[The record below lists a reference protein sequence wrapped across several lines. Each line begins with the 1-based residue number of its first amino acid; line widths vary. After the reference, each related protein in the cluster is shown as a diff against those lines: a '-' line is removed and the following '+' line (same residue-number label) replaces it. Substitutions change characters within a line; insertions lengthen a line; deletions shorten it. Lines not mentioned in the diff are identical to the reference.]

1 MKPAMK
7 TGSRKAL
14 VSWGGPTR
22 IRGDVSIGKRLEA
35 AWEASRSD
43 DDTLTHGFHAYP
55 ARMHGGLARSLL
67 ASFGKP
73 GGTLLDP
80 FCGSGT
86 TLIEARVAGMAAV
99 GVDLNPVALHVATT
113 KCELRP
119 PERRERFRLGLEK
132 VVEAS
137 LLRVRKRV
145 PARAPLSTN
154 ERQFYE
160 SHVLLEL
167 AGLLAEIE
175 TVTPI
180 EDRRAM
186 KVLLSAIVVKFSRQ
200 RADTTQQTTEKRI
213 GKGVPTRFW
222 GRKGEELIERW
233 AALYEACGATP
244 QTAPP
249 RILEGDAREL
259 GTLLAPGWQA
269 DVVLTSPP
277 YGGTYD
283 YARHH
288 ARRYPWLG
296 VAAERFERQE
306 IGARRRL
313 GGVSGSGPKRRGG
326 GSADPWNVE
335 VLAALKSFAP
345 HLAPQGWA
353 VWVMGDGQI
362 GRERVPA
369 DLQLRELAPKV
380 GLEVVAVASQ
390 DRPDWHGG
398 ELRAEHLIAMRRT

>member
-1 MKPAMK
+1 MK

-14 VSWGGPTR
+14 VAWGGPTR
-22 IRGDVSIGKRLEA
+22 VQGDASIGKRLEA
-35 AWEASRSD
+35 AWEASRED

-55 ARMHGGLARSLL
+55 ARMHGGLARALL
-67 ASFGKP
+67 ASFGTP

-86 TLIEARVAGMAAV
+86 TLVEARVAGMAAV

-113 KCELRP
+113 KCELRS
-119 PERRERFRLGLEK
+119 PEQRERFRQGLAR

-137 LLRVRKRV
+137 LLRVRKRI
-145 PARAPLSTN
+145 PARAPLSAQ
-154 ERQFYE
+154 ERQLYDA
-160 SHVLLEL
+160 HVLLEL

-175 TVTPI
+175 TVTPL

-200 RADTTQQTTEKRI
+200 RADTTRQTTEKRI

-222 GRKGEELIERW
+222 GRKGEELVERW
-233 AALYEACGATP
+233 AALAEACRTTP
-244 QTAPP
+244 DTAPP

-259 GTLLAPGWQA
+259 ATLLEPGWRA
-269 DVVLTSPP
+269 DAVITSPP

-296 VAAERFERQE
+296 VAADRFERQE

-313 GGVSGSGPKRRGG
+313 GGAWEAGSKRRGG
-326 GSADPWNVE
+326 GSVDAWNGE
-335 VLAALKSFAP
+335 VLAVLKSLAAR
-345 HLAPQGWA
+345 LAPQGWV

-369 DLQLRELAPKV
+369 DRQLRELAPRA
-380 GLEVVAVASQ
+380 GLGVVAVASQ
-390 DRPDWHGG
+390 ERPDWRGG
-398 ELRAEHLIAMRRT
+398 EPRAEHLIAMRRA